1 LPISNLQ
8 FGGSRQVEA
17 LLQSIYKFFILKVN
31 NFAAHFLI
39 HIFTLD
45 RINRCDPKD
54 SSVKKILLVDDDKTL
69 QTVLTRYL
77 EKRGYSVRV
86 VTSGVQG
93 LKLFAQDPPDLVV
106 SDIMMPGMD
115 GLEFCRRLRATRP
128 GQLVPFIFLTAK
140 KDLED
145 RIQGHYIGADD
156 YITKPFEPLE
166 LLAKIEAQL
175 ERSRRIYA
183 EMVRM
188 LQKSPEDSE
197 SGGDYGDN
205 SSDAQAKDKD
215 VEPQEDLPLTP
226 AEARVFWEV
235 IQGLTNKQI
244 SQRLFIS
251 PRTVQTHLSNIL
263 TKLNL
268 ENRSQLVRFAFEHGY
283 RPPQTQDEQKAAE
296 ARG

>member
-1 LPISNLQ
+1 
-8 FGGSRQVEA
+8 
-17 LLQSIYKFFILKVN
+17 
-31 NFAAHFLI
+31 
-39 HIFTLD
+39 
-45 RINRCDPKD
+45 
-54 SSVKKILLVDDDKTL
+54 VKKILLVDDDKTL

-175 ERSRRIYA
+175 ERSRRIHS
-183 EMVRM
+183 EMVRLM
-188 LQKSPEDSE
+188 QKVPEDNDSGSE
-197 SGGDYGDN
+197 YDDN
-205 SSDAQAKDKD
+205 SADAIVQAK
-215 VEPQEDLPLTP
+215 EPEPEEDLPLTP

-283 RPPQTQDEQKAAE
+283 RPPQTQEEQRAAE

>member
-1 LPISNLQ
+1 M
-8 FGGSRQVEA
+8 
-17 LLQSIYKFFILKVN
+17 
-31 NFAAHFLI
+31 
-39 HIFTLD
+39 
-45 RINRCDPKD
+45 
-54 SSVKKILLVDDDKTL
+54 KKILLLDDDKTL

-77 EKRGYSVRV
+77 EKRGYSVQV
-86 VTSGVQG
+86 VNSGIQG

-145 RIQGHYIGADD
+145 RVKGHHMGADD

-166 LLAKIEAQL
+166 LLAKIESQL
-175 ERSRRIYA
+175 ERSRRIHS
-183 EMVRM
+183 EMIR
-188 LQKSPEDSE
+188 LIQQ
-197 SGGDYGDN
+197 G
-205 SSDAQAKDKD
+205 SDEEAALPGTTETSATNNKNQ
-215 VEPQEDLPLTP
+215 VTETLYTEPQEDLPLTP

-283 RPPQTQDEQKAAE
+283 RPPVSEVKVNE
-296 ARG
+296 

>member
-1 LPISNLQ
+1 M
-8 FGGSRQVEA
+8 
-17 LLQSIYKFFILKVN
+17 
-31 NFAAHFLI
+31 
-39 HIFTLD
+39 
-45 RINRCDPKD
+45 
-54 SSVKKILLVDDDKTL
+54 KKILLVDDDKTL

-86 VTSGVQG
+86 VNSGVQG
-93 LKLFAQDPPDLVV
+93 LKLFSQDPPDIVV

-115 GLEFCRRLRATRP
+115 GLEFCRRLRATKT
-128 GQLVPFIFLTAK
+128 GQLVPFLFLTAK

-156 YITKPFEPLE
+156 YVTKPFEPLE

-175 ERSRRIYA
+175 ERSRRIHS
-183 EMVRM
+183 EMVRLM
-188 LQKSPEDSE
+188 QNVPKNNDADD
-197 SGGDYGDN
+197 DYD
-205 SSDAQAKDKD
+205 DAPVEAIAPAKDP
-215 VEPQEDLPLTP
+215 VPEEDLPLTP

>member
-1 LPISNLQ
+1 M
-8 FGGSRQVEA
+8 
-17 LLQSIYKFFILKVN
+17 
-31 NFAAHFLI
+31 
-39 HIFTLD
+39 
-45 RINRCDPKD
+45 
-54 SSVKKILLVDDDKTL
+54 KKILLLDDDKTL

-77 EKRGYSVRV
+77 EKRGYSVQV
-86 VTSGVQG
+86 VNSGIQG

-145 RIQGHYIGADD
+145 RVKGHHMGADD

-166 LLAKIEAQL
+166 LLAKIESQL
-175 ERSRRIYA
+175 ERSRRIHS
-183 EMVRM
+183 EMIR
-188 LQKSPEDSE
+188 LIQQ
-197 SGGDYGDN
+197 G
-205 SSDAQAKDKD
+205 SDEEAALPSTTEISATNNKNQ
-215 VEPQEDLPLTP
+215 VTETLYTEPQEDLPLTP

-283 RPPQTQDEQKAAE
+283 RPPVSEVKVNE
-296 ARG
+296 